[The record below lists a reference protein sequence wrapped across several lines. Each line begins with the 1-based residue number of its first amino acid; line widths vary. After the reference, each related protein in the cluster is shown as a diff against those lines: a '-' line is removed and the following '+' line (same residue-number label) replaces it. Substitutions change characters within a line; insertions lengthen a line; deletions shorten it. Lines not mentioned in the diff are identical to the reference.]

1 MIQKRRGQA
10 SLALNEDLHLAP
22 FRSEASSYK
31 EYGNEERERDKIQID
46 ASSSSS

>member
-1 MIQKRRGQA
+1 MIQKRGGQA
-10 SLALNEDLHLAP
+10 SLALNGDLHLAP
-22 FRSEASSYK
+22 FSASSYK